1 MATDTTHQPREIYSD
16 FRANFDPHPVKGDL
30 LRLTNEEAVK
40 RSIRNILLTEPYERF
55 TNFEFGAGLANYLFE
70 NISTV
75 TEGQIKSAIE
85 TSIKNYEKRAN
96 LISVVVSARPDDD
109 AYAATIIFSVIN
121 QIEPVTLKVLLERI
135 R

>member
-1 MATDTTHQPREIYSD
+1 MATDQTQKPREIYSD

-40 RSIRNILLTEPYERF
+40 RSIRNILLTGPYERF
-55 TNFEFGAGLANYLFE
+55 TNFELGAGLSNYLFE
-70 NISTV
+70 PISTV

-85 TSIKNYEKRAN
+85 TSIRNYEKRAN
-96 LISVVVSARPDDD
+96 LISVIVSARPDDN
-109 AYAATIIFSVIN
+109 AYVATIIFSVIN
-121 QIEPVTLKVLLERI
+121 LLEPVTLSVLLERI

>member
-1 MATDTTHQPREIYSD
+1 MATNTAQQPREIYSD
-16 FRANFDPHPVKGDL
+16 FRANFDVHPVKGDL
-30 LRLTNEEAVK
+30 LRITNEEAVK

-70 NISTV
+70 NISSV
-75 TEGQIKSAIE
+75 TEGQIKNAIE
-85 TSIKNYEKRAN
+85 NSIRNYEKRAN
-96 LISVVVSARPDDD
+96 LISVVVAARPDDD

-121 QIEPVTLKVLLERI
+121 QIEPVTLKVLLERV

>member
-1 MATDTTHQPREIYSD
+1 MADQTQPREIYSD

-30 LRLTNEEAVK
+30 LRITNEEAVK
-40 RSIRNILLTEPYERF
+40 RSIRNILLTGPYERF
-55 TNFEFGAGLANYLFE
+55 TNFEFGAGLSNYLFE

-85 TSIKNYEKRAN
+85 TSIRNYEKRAN
-96 LISVVVSARPDDD
+96 LISVVVSAMPDKD
-109 AYAATIIFSVIN
+109 AYSATVTFSVIN